1 MSTERELFEA
11 WAVTESFNIDRH
23 YDDAGGEY
31 HRVTT
36 RWAWMAWQAARSAD
50 TSGARW
56 LDIETVPKDG
66 TRIMLAAAPDR
77 VTLGQWMAPSEVP
90 WLKYR
95 DGYAPEE
102 VWDEFDPGWYSED
115 GGFTDEHPPTHWAPL
130 PEPPPAAP
138 GGPAGAR
145 RPDDHERDDA

>member
-1 MSTERELFEA
+1 MTTVSTELTDAECDAFRALPLD
-11 WAVTESFNIDRH
+11 FNGMVRAI
-23 YDDAGGEY
+23 YAAG
-31 HRVTT
+31 
-36 RWAWMAWQAARSAD
+36 AARSAD

-56 LDIETVPKDG
+56 LPIEKAPKDG